1 MISDL
6 SRNGEG
12 LGIFPLLQCRDFDHW
27 LAKDVRYKQLE
38 INIEDL
44 SRRESLK
51 NVTRRSSQFWDE
63 VIIPRLRIKK
73 LVIIVGHENNLR
85 SIRWYIRR
93 CDHIPSLVYALDEA
107 TLQPVKQEDSAPG
120 LSGRYLFDKEKL
132 KLLAERDQQQVYLQ
146 E

>member
-1 MISDL
+1 MILLELYHAHHLISNL

-44 SRRESLK
+44 PRSESLK
-51 NVTRRSSQFWDE
+51 NITLRSSQFWDE

-73 LVIIVGHENNLR
+73 RVIIVGQNNLR

-93 CDHIPSLVYALDEA
+93 CDHIH
-107 TLQPVKQEDSAPG
+107 
-120 LSGRYLFDKEKL
+120 
-132 KLLAERDQQQVYLQ
+132 
-146 E
+146 